1 MMPALSR
8 LTLVTMIAGLLV
20 GCAHQPA
27 PKAATPPASTT
38 AVTRTTVST
47 PGTAGTG
54 ANHQHHAAPA
64 NGHITVEDVDLPERT
79 GIPVCDDYLASYMAC
94 HRAAAIFSPDQLP
107 GRYQAMRTS
116 LLLDSENPDIRPQLA
131 ARCNSLASQLR
142 EALHGKSC
150 AQNPAPASSTH

>member
-8 LTLVTMIAGLLV
+8 LTLATTIASLLLA
-20 GCAHQPA
+20 GCAHQPP
-27 PKAATPPASTT
+27 PKAATRPVSTT
-38 AVTRTTVST
+38 AVTTTSST
-47 PGTAGTG
+47 PAAAGTSS
-54 ANHQHHAAPA
+54 HHHAAPA
-64 NGHITVEDVDLPERT
+64 NGHITVEDMNLPERT
-79 GIPVCDDYLASYMAC
+79 GIPVCDDYLTSYMAC

-107 GRYQAMRTS
+107 ARYQAMRTS

-150 AQNPAPASSTH
+150 EQGPAPASSAH

>member
-8 LTLVTMIAGLLV
+8 LTLATIITGLLV

-27 PKAATPPASTT
+27 PKAATPPISAT
-38 AVTRTTVST
+38 AVTGTTTS
-47 PGTAGTG
+47 PATAGTH
-54 ANHQHHAAPA
+54 HQHHATPA

-94 HRAAAIFSPDQLP
+94 HQAAAIFSPDQLP
-107 GRYQAMRTS
+107 ARYQAMRTS

-150 AQNPAPASSTH
+150 AQGPAPASSAH

>member
-8 LTLVTMIAGLLV
+8 LTLVTVIASLLLAS
-20 GCAHQPA
+20 CAHQPA
-27 PKAATPPASTT
+27 PKAATPAVSTT
-38 AVTRTTVST
+38 ATGTAST
-47 PGTAGTG
+47 PGAAGTG
-54 ANHQHHAAPA
+54 THHQHHGAPA

-107 GRYQAMRTS
+107 ARYQAMRTS

-131 ARCNSLASQLR
+131 ARCSSLASQLR

-150 AQNPAPASSTH
+150 AQSPAPASSTH

>member
-1 MMPALSR
+1 MPALSR
-8 LTLVTMIAGLLV
+8 LTLATIIVGLLV

-27 PKAATPPASTT
+27 PKAVPPASATATT
-38 AVTRTTVST
+38 TTGST
-47 PGTAGTG
+47 SAAAGTS
-54 ANHQHHAAPA
+54 AHHQQHHVAPA

-107 GRYQAMRTS
+107 ARYQAMRTS

-150 AQNPAPASSTH
+150 AQSPAPASSTH